1 MVPPKAA
8 SHCLR
13 EQTLGTRCNPARV
26 VEQGHKTV
34 RFSRLYRE
42 NPGKIAFVPE
52 EILLDQC
59 VRSLLE
65 HLVDAISENI

>member
-1 MVPPKAA
+1 MQPG
-8 SHCLR
+8 
-13 EQTLGTRCNPARV
+13 EV
-26 VEQGHKTV
+26 VEQGQTV

-59 VRSLLE
+59 VRYLLE
-65 HLVDAISENI
+65 HLVDAISGNI